1 MKITTPPLT
10 NAMTRSC
17 RDRRRRLIC
26 LTPLIFAC
34 FALSPKTQAVTPAP
48 DGGYPGGN
56 TAEGAGALF
65 SLTSG
70 TYNTAI
76 GLQALYHLTTGIH
89 NTATG
94 TAALFSNTTGTLN
107 TATGFSALRYNTT
120 GGGNTANGWEALFSN
135 TQGAGNTATGTVA
148 LYRNSTGVDNTA
160 QGEAALYGNIS
171 GTRNTATG
179 TRSLY
184 SNAGGHFNTATGDEA
199 LYSNYGSY
207 NTAYGA
213 QALYWNKNG
222 ARNTAIG
229 IGALSGNSGSNGSD
243 NIALGI
249 SAGADLTEGN
259 KNIDIGNRGF
269 YNESATIRIG
279 DTQTRTFI
287 AGIGGRPTTSASAV
301 YINLA
306 GQLGTQTSSARFKQN
321 IQSMAESSDVLFSL
335 RPVTFRYK
343 AEIDP
348 SGSAQFGLVAEE
360 VEKVDADLVL
370 RDGEGKPYTVRYE
383 AVNAMLL
390 NEFIKAHRTLA
401 ELKSIAARQDE
412 INLQQQK
419 RIDDLTTQLKEQAGQ
434 IQKVNA
440 YIELNKSSPQTAL
453 SNRSAYEQ
461 D

>member
-10 NAMTRSC
+10 KAMTRSC
-17 RDRRRRLIC
+17 RDRQTRLIC
-26 LTPLIFAC
+26 LTPLIFAY
-34 FALSPKTQAVTPAP
+34 FTLSPTTQAVTPAP

-76 GLQALYHLTTGIH
+76 GLQTLYHLTTGIH

-94 TAALFSNTTGTLN
+94 AAALFSNTTGTLN
-107 TATGFSALRYNTT
+107 TATGFNALRYNTI
-120 GGGNTANGWEALFSN
+120 GGGNTANGWHALFSN
-135 TQGAGNTATGTVA
+135 SSGSGNTATGTGA
-148 LYRNSTGVDNTA
+148 LYRNNTGGDNTA
-160 QGEAALYGNIS
+160 QGEDALHGNVS
-171 GTRNTATG
+171 GIRNTATG

-184 SNAGGHFNTATGDEA
+184 SNAGGNFNTATGDEA

-213 QALYWNKNG
+213 QALYFNKNG

-229 IGALSGNSGSNGSD
+229 IGALSGSSGSNGSD
-243 NIALGI
+243 NIALGYL
-249 SAGADLTEGN
+249 AGGDLMTGT

-269 YNESATIRIG
+269 SGDSATIRIG
-279 DTQTRTFI
+279 DTQTRAFI
-287 AGIGGRPTTSASAV
+287 AGIHGRTIPQPATLYTNST
-301 YINLA
+301 
-306 GQLGTQTSSARFKQN
+306 GQIGTIPSSARFKEN
-321 IQSMAESSDVLFSL
+321 IQSMAESSDLLFAL

-343 AEIDP
+343 TEID
-348 SGSAQFGLVAEE
+348 STATRQFGLVAEE
-360 VEKVDADLVL
+360 VEKVNPDLVAH
-370 RDGEGKPYTVRYE
+370 DGEGKPYTVRYD

-390 NEFIKAHRTLA
+390 NEFLKAHRTLT
-401 ELKSIAARQDE
+401 ELKSIVARQDE

-419 RIDDLTTQLKEQAGQ
+419 KIDDLTTQLKGQADQ

-453 SNRSAYEQ
+453 TNRSAYEH